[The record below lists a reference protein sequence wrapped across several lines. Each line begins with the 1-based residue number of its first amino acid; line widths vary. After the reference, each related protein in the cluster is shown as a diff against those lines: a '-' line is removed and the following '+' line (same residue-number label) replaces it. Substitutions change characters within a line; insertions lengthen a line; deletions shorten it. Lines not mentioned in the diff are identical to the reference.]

1 MSLPPAYPS
10 ATAFRQALEA
20 RLLNLART
28 EQVDIQRLR
37 RQIAF
42 DRFLCRLFHAPNPPW
57 VLKGGY
63 AMELQLDIA
72 RTTRDIDLAF
82 QKRLAS
88 DFGERK
94 QQVLQ
99 RIQNAAARDLADGFV
114 FQVGEA
120 TQDLDAAPYGGERY
134 PVEAQM
140 DGRLFVRFHLDVGI
154 GDAVLEPVGAVHGR
168 DWLQFAG
175 VPNVA
180 FSVIPREQQ
189 FAEKYHAYT
198 LPRGQ
203 RENSRVRD
211 LLDMLLLIREG
222 RLDSARTQEALR
234 RTFRRRDTHAIPA
247 EVPLPPA
254 DWTKPFSALAKS
266 CGLIDNA
273 TDAHAQLAAFLR
285 ARKMDIPPNDPA

>member
-1 MSLPPAYPS
+1 MSVPAAYPS
-10 ATAFRQALEA
+10 ATAFRQALEV

-28 EQVDIQRLR
+28 DQVDIQRLR
-37 RQIAF
+37 RQVAF

-57 VLKGGY
+57 ILKGGY
-63 AMELQLDIA
+63 AMELQLETA

-82 QKRLAS
+82 QKRLSS
-88 DFGERK
+88 DSGERK

-99 RIQNAAARDLADGFV
+99 RIQDAAARDLSDGFI
-114 FQVGEA
+114 FRVGEA

-168 DWLQFAG
+168 DWLQYAG
-175 VPNVA
+175 IPNVP

-222 RLDSARTQEALR
+222 RLDSVRTQEALR
-234 RTFRRRDTHAIPA
+234 RTFRRRATHAIPA

-254 DWTKPFSALAKS
+254 NWASPFAALAKS
-266 CGLIDNA
+266 CGLTDNA
-273 TDAHAQLAAFLR
+273 SNAHAQLAAFFVR
-285 ARKMDIPPNDPA
+285 QKG

>member
-1 MSLPPAYPS
+1 MTIPAAYPS
-10 ATAFRQALEA
+10 ATAFRQALES

-42 DRFLCRLFHAPNPPW
+42 DRFLCRLFHTPTPPW

-63 AMELQLDIA
+63 AMELQLETA

-82 QKRLAS
+82 QKRLRRDAG
-88 DFGERK
+88 DRTHK
-94 QQVLQ
+94 VLQ
-99 RIQNAAARDLADGFV
+99 LIQDAAARDLADGFV
-114 FQVGEA
+114 FRVGEA
-120 TQDLDAAPYGGERY
+120 VQDLDSAPYGGERY
-134 PVEAQM
+134 PVEAHM

-154 GDAVLEPVGAVHGR
+154 GDAVLDPPGTAHGR

-175 VPNVA
+175 IPNVA
-180 FSVIPREQQ
+180 FPVIPREQQ

-222 RLDSARTQEALR
+222 RLDDSRTQEALR
-234 RTFRRRDTHAIPA
+234 RTFRRRGTHAIPA
-247 EVPLPPA
+247 AVPFPPVN
-254 DWTKPFSALAKS
+254 WSRPFAALAKS
-266 CGLIDNA
+266 CGLTEDA
-273 TDAHAQLAAFLR
+273 ASAHAQLADFLR
-285 ARKMDIPPNDPA
+285 RLAVSLIK